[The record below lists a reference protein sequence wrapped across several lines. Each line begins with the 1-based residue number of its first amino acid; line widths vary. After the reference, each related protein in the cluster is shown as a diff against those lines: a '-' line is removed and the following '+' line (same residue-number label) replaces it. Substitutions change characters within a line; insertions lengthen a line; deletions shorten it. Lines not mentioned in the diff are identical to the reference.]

1 MNDRR
6 ALLSTLWIFASLN
19 YLYCDLIGMMDP
31 AFLKQ
36 LLTGVVGS
44 IEFTPAFLLGASVLM
59 QIPMGM
65 VLLSR
70 VLGAGANRWAN
81 VLAGTIMTLVQIG
94 SLTLGAPAG
103 HYVFFSAFEIT
114 CTIAIAW
121 LAWTW
126 RATAPVAAAVP
137 QLAR

>member
-6 ALLSTLWIFASLN
+6 ALLSTLWMFASLN

-44 IEFTPAFLLGASVLM
+44 MAFTPAFLLGASVLM

-70 VLGAGANRWAN
+70 VLGTGANRWAN

-94 SLTLGAPAG
+94 SLTLGAPTG
-103 HYVFFSAFEIT
+103 SYMFFSAFEIAT
-114 CTIAIAW
+114 TALVVW

-126 RATAPVAAAVP
+126 RATAPAAVL